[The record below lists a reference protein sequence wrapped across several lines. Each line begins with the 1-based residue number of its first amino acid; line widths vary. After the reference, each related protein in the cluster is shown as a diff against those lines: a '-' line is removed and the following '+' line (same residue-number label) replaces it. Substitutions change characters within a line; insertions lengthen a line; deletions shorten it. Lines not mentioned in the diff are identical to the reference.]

1 MRFPLLSKALS
12 IGAVLGLVSLALMRI
27 GHLVDERQARQAEAV
42 RSVEQSHA
50 GAQTLVGPWLA
61 RSCVEEWD
69 TAVGE
74 GRDRK
79 MQTERRE
86 WQWRLAPDRLQ
97 ANGELHSEPRR
108 RGLYTVHAYG
118 ATLKAEAT
126 WASGAALVP
135 PPGRQGARLHCGP
148 LRVVLSLGDA
158 RGVREATLHANGKAL
173 TVAAGTDDPQMP
185 RGLQAALPG
194 DWDGTPGAR
203 SSALQVSMQMGL
215 AGTERLAWV
224 PAAGQTEWHL
234 KSDWA
239 HPSFGGRFLPAQHTV
254 TAQGFDAQW
263 KVSALASPAAADL
276 ARGSRPCPAHTAD
289 HAYDSPDAT
298 RQAPPACLDT
308 LSVRLFD
315 PVNPYVLAD
324 RAIKYGLLFVVLTFV
339 AVALVEV
346 LAARRVHPVQYLLV
360 GLALSVFF
368 LLLLSL
374 SEHLPFERAYAAA
387 ALACALLLA
396 TYAASMLGRA
406 RAGGLFGAGIAVLY
420 GLLYALLKLEHD
432 ALAVG
437 SVALFAALAAVM
449 TATRRI
455 DWYALF
461 DSARGRS
468 QNVSSGHG

>member
-1 MRFPLLSKALS
+1 MRSPLLSKALS
-12 IGAVLGLVSLALMRI
+12 IGAVLGLVSLALTRI
-27 GHLVDERQARQAEAV
+27 GHLVDERQGRQAEAV
-42 RSVEQSHA
+42 RSVERSHA

-61 RSCVEEWD
+61 RRCVEEWD
-69 TAVGE
+69 TTVGE

-79 MQTERRE
+79 TQTERRE

-97 ANGELHSEPRR
+97 ANGELRSEPRR

-126 WASGAALVP
+126 WSTDAALAP
-135 PPGRQGARLHCGP
+135 PQGRPGARLHCGP
-148 LRVVLSLGDA
+148 LQVVLSLGDA
-158 RGVREATLHANGKAL
+158 RGVREAALNANGQAM

-185 RGLQAALPG
+185 RGLQAELPTG
-194 DWDGTPGAR
+194 WNSAPVGRAA
-203 SSALQVSMQMGL
+203 ALQVTMQLGL

-224 PAAGQTEWHL
+224 PAAGQTEWRL
-234 KSDWA
+234 KSDWP
-239 HPSFGGRFLPAQHTV
+239 HPSFGGRFLPVQHAV
-254 TAQGFDAQW
+254 TAQGFEAQW

-276 ARGSRPCPAHTAD
+276 SRGVRPCMASAADPAND
-289 HAYDSPDAT
+289 RPDAA
-298 RQAPPACLDT
+298 RQGSQACLDT
-308 LSVRLFD
+308 MSVRLFD
-315 PVNPYVLAD
+315 PVNPYVLSD
-324 RAIKYGLLFVVLTFV
+324 RAIKYGLLFMILTFV

-374 SEHLPFERAYAAA
+374 SEHLPFDRAYAVA

-396 TYAASMLGRA
+396 TYAAAMLGRA
-406 RAGGLFGAGIAVLY
+406 RAGGLFGAGIGVLY

-449 TATRRI
+449 MATRRV

-461 DSARGRS
+461 ESAPGRS
-468 QNVSSGHG
+468 QAVSSGA

>member
-27 GHLVDERQARQAEAV
+27 GHLVDERQGRQAEAV

-50 GAQTLVGPWLA
+50 GAQTLAGPWLA

-69 TAVGE
+69 TTVGE

-79 MQTERRE
+79 TQTERRE

-97 ANGELHSEPRR
+97 ADGELRGEPRR

-126 WASGAALVP
+126 WTTGEALESP
-135 PPGRQGARLHCGP
+135 HGRPGVQLHCGP
-148 LRVVLSLGDA
+148 LRVVLSLVDA
-158 RGVREATLHANGKAL
+158 RGVREATLHANGQVL

-185 RGLQAALPG
+185 RGLQAELPAGWEGAPSVRAPAL
-194 DWDGTPGAR
+194 R
-203 SSALQVSMQMGL
+203 VSMQLRL
-215 AGTERLAWV
+215 AGTARLAWV
-224 PAAGQTEWHL
+224 PAAGQTEWRL
-234 KSDWA
+234 KSDWP
-239 HPSFGGRFLPAQHTV
+239 HPSFGGRFLPVQHMV

-276 ARGSRPCPAHTAD
+276 ARGARPCPV
-289 HAYDSPDAT
+289 HATDPFYDSPDAS
-298 RQAPPACLDT
+298 RRAAPACLDT

-374 SEHLPFERAYAAA
+374 SEHLPFAQAYAAA

-396 TYAASMLGRA
+396 TYAAAMLGRA
-406 RAGGLFGAGIAVLY
+406 RAGVFFGIGIAVLY

-449 TATRRI
+449 TTTRRI

-461 DSARGRS
+461 DSVPGRS
-468 QNVSSGHG
+468 QAVSSGA